1 MKRDGNV
8 ITVVSGKEFT
18 LYGML
23 EQVDDNSIHVFVDGG
38 MVILLHAIEQG
49 FNNVNEMISF
59 LS

>member
-18 LYGML
+18 LDGML
-23 EQVDDNSIHVFVDGG
+23 EQVDKDSVHVFVDGG
-38 MVILLHAIEQG
+38 MVILLHATEQG
-49 FNNVNEMISF
+49 FDNVNEMILF